1 MSWIPKKTAA
11 TTSTSAATA
20 APPAA
25 SPAAPSAFA
34 RTSHAHSLEM
44 PVVMSVR
51 RLPAPV
57 YGTLMEITA
66 HGAKIRSLV
75 LMERGTEVE
84 FDLGI
89 GSGTPLTIGGRIEAR
104 RNAPSGAR
112 FEYHLVF
119 SNMAESQVDMLA
131 RHVREL
137 EVRAAAARSIQKAID
152 AMPTTDRERR
162 GSYRALTA
170 FPVFFR
176 KKEDWSEGRVGDIS
190 STGIRMNCGELIA
203 IGTLMDLRLTLPSSV
218 LDVYPEETVALDIS
232 KGAPRRVGRADM
244 RRPFEEMAV
253 RGRVVTRF
261 QPVRDR
267 EVYGVAFLEI
277 DGYMREEI
285 ARFTHAVQ
293 LSKIRSS

>member
-1 MSWIPKKTAA
+1 MSWIPKKSSTIA
-11 TTSTSAATA
+11 TSAPTTIA
-20 APPAA
+20 APGR
-25 SPAAPSAFA
+25 SAQGT
-34 RTSHAHSLEM
+34 RSHAHSLEM

-84 FDLGI
+84 FDLGL
-89 GSGTPLTIGGRIEAR
+89 GAGTPLAITGRVEAR

-119 SNMAESQVDMLA
+119 DRMSETQIDGLA
-131 RHVREL
+131 RQVREL
-137 EVRAAAARSIQKAID
+137 ERRAAASRSIQKAID

-170 FPVFFR
+170 FSVAFHR
-176 KKEDWSEGRVGDIS
+176 DGGEWGEGRVGDIS
-190 STGIRMNCGELIA
+190 STGIRMNCAELIP
-203 IGTLMDLRLTLPSSV
+203 IGTMLDMKITLPSSV
-218 LDVYPEETVALDIS
+218 LEVYPEETATLDVS
-232 KGAPRRVGRADM
+232 QPNAPRRVGGRGDM
-244 RRPFEEMAV
+244 RRPFSEMGL

-277 DGYMREEI
+277 DGYQREEI
-285 ARFTHAVQ
+285 ARFTHAIQ

>member
-1 MSWIPKKTAA
+1 MSWIPKKTATAGSA
-11 TTSTSAATA
+11 TIAVA
-20 APPAA
+20 APPA
-25 SPAAPSAFA
+25 PVIQRP
-34 RTSHAHSLEM
+34 SHAHSLEM
-44 PVVMSVR
+44 PVVLSVR

-89 GSGTPLTIGGRIEAR
+89 GSGTPLTINGRVEAR

-119 SNMAESQVDMLA
+119 SNMAESQVDSLA

-137 EVRAAAARSIQKAID
+137 ERRAAAARSIQKAID
-152 AMPTTDRERR
+152 SMPTTDRERR

-170 FPVFFR
+170 FPVMYR
-176 KKEDWSEGRVGDIS
+176 SEGANWSEGRVGDIS
-190 STGIRMNCGELIA
+190 STGIRMNCDQMLA
-203 IGTLMDLRLTLPSSV
+203 IGTLCDLKLTLPSNV
-218 LDVYPEETVALDIS
+218 LDVYPEETAVIDMS
-232 KGAPRRVGRADM
+232 NGTPRRVGGRPDM
-244 RRPFEEMAV
+244 RRAFDEMAIH
-253 RGRVVTRF
+253 GRVVTRF

-277 DGYMREEI
+277 DGYQREEI

-293 LSKIRSS
+293 LSKIRGS

>member
-1 MSWIPKKTAA
+1 MSWIPKKQATSGAA
-11 TTSTSAATA
+11 PAAATA
-20 APPAA
+20 I
-25 SPAAPSAFA
+25 AAPRAPH
-34 RTSHAHSLEM
+34 RPTHAHSLEM
-44 PVVMSVR
+44 PVVLSVR

-57 YGTLMEITA
+57 YGTLMEITG

-89 GSGTPLTIGGRIEAR
+89 GSGTPLTINGRIEAR

-119 SNMAESQVDMLA
+119 SNMADSQIDALA

-137 EVRAAAARSIQKAID
+137 ERRAAAARSIQKALD

-170 FPVFFR
+170 FPVMFR
-176 KKEDWSEGRVGDIS
+176 RDGDNWSEGRVGDIS
-190 STGIRMNCGELIA
+190 STGIRMNCAELVP
-203 IGTLMDLRLTLPSSV
+203 IGTLVDMRLTLPSSV
-218 LDVYPEETVALDIS
+218 LEVYPEETAVLDLS
-232 KGAPRRVGRADM
+232 SGAPRRVGGRPDM
-244 RRPFEEMAV
+244 RRPFDEMAI

-277 DGYMREEI
+277 DGYQREEI

-293 LSKIRSS
+293 LSKIRGS